1 MCKKDKS
8 LLELLESASER
19 LDESFSIREKKRVVR
34 ELVMEFSSLSNQDI
48 MLARETVIDCE
59 VVDKVNASIDRI
71 NNGEPF
77 QYVLG
82 KTFFY
87 DQEFRVDSRALIPRP
102 ETEELVHEIIQ
113 LNKIS
118 NAANWNVLD
127 VGTGTGCIAISLKL
141 ALPNCSV
148 TGIDVSAKAIELAK
162 ENALELRAEIKL
174 MVKDVFALDQYDTKY
189 DVIVS
194 NPPYI
199 PMSEKSSMKSHVI
212 EKEPEIALF
221 VDDDQP
227 IIFYKKIADLGQDM
241 LKKRGYLAFE
251 VHENLAED
259 VKNYL
264 FLKGY
269 ENISIRQD
277 LQGKDR
283 MVFAQF
289 VNS

>member
-1 MCKKDKS
+1 MCKSEKS
-8 LLELLESASER
+8 LFELFESASNR
-19 LDESFSIREKKRVVR
+19 LSESFSKREKKRIVR
-34 ELVMEFSSLSNQDI
+34 ELVMDFSSLSNQEI
-48 MLARETVIDCE
+48 MLAREVAINSK

-87 DQEFRVDSRALIPRP
+87 DHEFKVDARALIPRP
-102 ETEELVHEIIQ
+102 ETEELVHEIVE
-113 LNKIS
+113 LNKAKGFPAWDI
-118 NAANWNVLD
+118 LD
-127 VGTGTGCIAISLKL
+127 VGTGSGCIALSLKL
-141 ALPNCSV
+141 ALPNCSIA
-148 TGIDVSAKAIELAK
+148 GIDVSESAILLAK
-162 ENALELRAEIKL
+162 ENALELEADVRLFVQDIL
-174 MVKDVFALDQYDTKY
+174 MVEQGETKY
-189 DVIVS
+189 DMIVS

-199 PMSEKSSMKSHVI
+199 PIKEKSSMKSHVV
-212 EKEPEIALF
+212 EKEPEVALF
-221 VDDDQP
+221 VDDNQP
-227 IIFYKKIADLGQDM
+227 LVFYEIIADLGESM
-241 LKKRGYLAFE
+241 LKNRGYLAFE